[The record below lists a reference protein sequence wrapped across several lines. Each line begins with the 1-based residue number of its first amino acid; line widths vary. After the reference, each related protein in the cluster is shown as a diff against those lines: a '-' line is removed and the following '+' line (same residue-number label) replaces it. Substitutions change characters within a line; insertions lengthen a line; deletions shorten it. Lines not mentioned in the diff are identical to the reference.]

1 MTLNTIQ
8 AERYTAETIHRH
20 TKRALIGTAY
30 VRTDYTDVLVIAVPF
45 TIDGET
51 FLMDVWGEP
60 DGTIYGE
67 W

>member
-8 AERYTAETIHRH
+8 AERYATETIHRH
-20 TKRALIGTAY
+20 TRRAIIGTGY
-30 VRTDYTDVLVIAVPF
+30 IHPDYTDALVIAVPF
-45 TIDGET
+45 TIDGEE
-51 FLMDVWGEP
+51 FLMDVWEEP